1 MFEAVFS
8 RPLLALG
15 FVFAGCAGDFDALK
29 QKGDGYPLASTG
41 ETTEVA
47 PTTSGEEPGT
57 TGGSTADGEET
68 TGIDESSGL
77 GEVTMDAGQTS
88 GGVGET
94 GSTGGE
100 APVLPPEIVKIEV
113 PAKVSVAG
121 PVTFTATTEHATT
134 ARAKLDGVELGV
146 LEAKGGGV
154 FAGVLAIYGTV
165 DNGDHVLEVVA
176 ENGGLSDADSVGFNV
191 STPAPGTAAWTM
203 AGPTGSRT
211 RRISVTPEGD
221 VIEVGTLVIGG
232 VTRPVIRKRDGV
244 TGAELWPEGTIILDD
259 REGEAVDVAVAPDG
273 RLWVAMNVRE
283 APNKWR
289 PRIVLLDTAGHWEG
303 VEVPAAAGQTVRGID
318 SDGAGGC
325 FAVGFVS
332 TGFGD
337 TDVAVWRMTG
347 EQVPVLSGK
356 TWDYV
361 PPNQLAHAF
370 TDVAMDVV
378 VRDGVA
384 WVIGFSIGNHNDPNQ
399 ERGRGLIVRMDVDT
413 AAVLGPAVI
422 APASEPWTQSM
433 FLGAGVHPDG
443 VLVTGN
449 ACNNACDTQRVEAAL
464 YTAAGARTWFRWE
477 KPSTVA
483 YGNAVARSTHGTV
496 VIAATM
502 HDGTANRG
510 YLLGRSDINNIAE
523 IFNFA
528 FPPSLEASEATGA
541 AVGPYDRMY
550 GGGYRTLGGVPEA
563 WALHLHP

>member
-41 ETTEVA
+41 DTTGVA
-47 PTTSGEEPGT
+47 PTTSGGEPGT
-57 TGGSTADGEET
+57 TSGTTADGGST
-68 TGIDESSGL
+68 TGIGETSGAAE
-77 GEVTMDAGQTS
+77 GTTDAGQTS

-94 GSTGGE
+94 GSTSGE
-100 APVLPPEIVKIEV
+100 APVLPPEIIQISV

-121 PVTFTATTEHATT
+121 PVMFTATTEHATT
-134 ARAKLDGVELGV
+134 ARAKLDGVDLGV
-146 LEAKGGGV
+146 LEDKGGGV
-154 FAGVLAIYGTV
+154 FAGVLAIYGSV

-176 ENGGLSDADSVGFNV
+176 ENGELSDDESVGFTV
-191 STPAPGTAAWTM
+191 STPTPGTAAWTM

-211 RRISVTPEGD
+211 RRISVTPQGD
-221 VIEVGTLVIGG
+221 VLEVGTLVIGG

-244 TGAELWPEGTIILDD
+244 TGAELWPEGTIVLDD

-370 TDVAMDVV
+370 TEVATDVV

-384 WVIGFSIGNHNDPNQ
+384 WVVGFSIGKHDNPDQ
-399 ERGRGLIVRMDVDT
+399 KLGRGLVLRLDVDT
-413 AAVLGPAVI
+413 AAVLSPATIAAPSGPWV
-422 APASEPWTQSM
+422 QSM
-433 FLGAGVHPDG
+433 FLGAAAHPDG

-449 ACNNACDTQRVEAAL
+449 ACDDACTTQRAETSI
-464 YTAAGARTWFRWE
+464 YTDVGTRSWFRPE
-477 KPSTVA
+477 KPSAVA
-483 YGNAVARSTHGTV
+483 YGSAVALGAHHTV
-496 VIAATM
+496 VVAATM
-502 HDGTANRG
+502 REGTVLQG
-510 YLLGRSDINNIAE
+510 SLLGRSDINNVTE

-528 FPPSLEASEATGA
+528 LPPSKEPSEALGA
-541 AVGPYDRMY
+541 AVGPYDRIY
-550 GGGYRTLGGVPEA
+550 GGGYRTFGGVLEA
-563 WALHLHP
+563 WAGLLHP